1 MLGRLP
7 IGGLRPE
14 RIAALAAA
22 VLGHDP
28 PERLVGWLHE
38 RSQGYHLYALGLLR
52 ALLDEGA
59 DLSASR
65 LCHLPED
72 LAERVRSL
80 LATLD
85 EPALSALE
93 LLAVIGR
100 PAMVDDLEALLAKDS
115 DQLSAILDR
124 LRRARTVVEEEGGG
138 SLAYGIS
145 HPLKPASSCA

>member
-1 MLGRLP
+1 LLGRLP

-38 RSQGYHLYALGLLR
+38 RSQGNHLYALGLLR

-59 DLSASR
+59 DLSAPR
-65 LCHLPED
+65 LRHLPED
-72 LAERVRSL
+72 LAKRARRL

-85 EPALSALE
+85 EPALSALQ

-100 PAMVDDLEALLAKDS
+100 PAMVDDLEALLAKDP
-115 DQLSAILDR
+115 SAL
-124 LRRARTVVEEEGGG
+124 TGWKV
-138 SLAYGIS
+138 
-145 HPLKPASSCA
+145 